1 MPIYT
6 LLTVLVAITALF
18 AYVNYRFIRLPT
30 TIGIMVLAMGA
41 SVALMGVGRFV
52 PGLHGT
58 IFRTVVALDFERLLM
73 DAMLSFLL
81 FAGAMHIDAARL
93 KKQKHPIIALASF
106 GVLISTAFIGAGTW
120 GLLRLFGQDMPFI
133 YCLLFGALISPTDPV
148 AVLGILKR
156 TKIPRS
162 LELKIAGESLFN
174 DGVGVVV
181 FLTILHAAQ
190 QGLDA
195 LSPWDVARL
204 FLQEAGGG
212 LVLGAGL
219 GYLGFYLVRSI
230 DQYGIEVLITL
241 AIVMGGYTLAGALH
255 VSGPLAMV
263 VAGII
268 TGKKASEGMVS
279 DVTRDYL
286 GKFWELVDE
295 ILNALLFLIIG
306 LEMVIIRIDG
316 LTFLIGCLAIPLV
329 LLARWVSVRIPITF
343 LRHRARLERGAV
355 PMLVWGGL
363 RGGISVALALSLPE
377 EAGREQFVTITY
389 IVVVFSILAQGLS
402 VGRLAKALRM
412 DEPASQPRIR
422 PARRDRSAT
431 EHPTPDASA
440 T

>member
-1 MPIYT
+1 MHIYT
-6 LLTVLVAITALF
+6 LLTILVSITALF

-30 TIGIMVLAMGA
+30 TIGIMILAMVSSLA
-41 SVALMGVGRFV
+41 VVALGAALPEVEAAV
-52 PGLHGT
+52 SEAVL
-58 IFRTVVALDFERLLM
+58 ALDFERLLM
-73 DAMLSFLL
+73 DVMLSFLL

-93 KKQKHPIIALASF
+93 KKQKMPIIALASV
-106 GVLISTAFIGAGTW
+106 GVLMSTGLIGGGTW
-120 GLLRLFGQDMPFI
+120 GLLHLFGQDVPFI

-181 FLTILHAAQ
+181 FLSILHAAQ
-190 QGLDA
+190 QGISPTSVLDMG
-195 LSPWDVARL
+195 WL

-212 LVLGAGL
+212 LLLGVAL

-241 AIVMGGYTLAGALH
+241 ALVMGGYSLAGVLH

-268 TGKKASEGMVS
+268 TGKKAHEGAVS
-279 DVTRDYL
+279 DLTRDYL
-286 GKFWELVDE
+286 GKFWELIDE

-306 LEMVIIRIDG
+306 LEMIVIRTDAT
-316 LTFLIGCLAIPLV
+316 TFLIGCLAIPLV
-329 LLARWVSVRIPITF
+329 LLARWISVRLPVMAMRSRVRF
-343 LRHRARLERGAV
+343 SRGAI

-377 EAGREQFVTITY
+377 DAGRDRFVTITY
-389 IVVVFSILAQGLS
+389 IVVVFSILVQGLT
-402 VGRLAKALRM
+402 VGKLAKRLRLGEESANM
-412 DEPASQPRIR
+412 QQLG
-422 PARRDRSAT
+422 RSIQK
-431 EHPTPDASA
+431 EQR
-440 T
+440 